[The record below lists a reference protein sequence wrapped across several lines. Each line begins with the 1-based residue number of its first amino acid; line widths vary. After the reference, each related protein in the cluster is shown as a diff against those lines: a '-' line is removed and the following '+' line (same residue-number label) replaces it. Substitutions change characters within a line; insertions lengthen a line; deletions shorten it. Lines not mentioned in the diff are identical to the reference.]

1 MTTFIEGSTVTLAEI
16 ARVVG
21 QSEAETE
28 AEATR
33 LGIYVGIDLRCPSRM
48 RKGSHEG
55 ASPCRAAPAAAGAT
69 NPITSCP
76 AYRPVGAATRV
87 SVERNKNHGCYRSAD
102 DVSTRL
108 WR

>member
-33 LGIYVGIDLRCPSRM
+33 LGIYVGIDWADRPS
-48 RKGSHEG
+48 
-55 ASPCRAAPAAAGAT
+55 
-69 NPITSCP
+69 
-76 AYRPVGAATRV
+76 V
-87 SVERNKNHGCYRSAD
+87 SVEDAQGLA
-102 DVSTRL
+102 
-108 WR
+108 